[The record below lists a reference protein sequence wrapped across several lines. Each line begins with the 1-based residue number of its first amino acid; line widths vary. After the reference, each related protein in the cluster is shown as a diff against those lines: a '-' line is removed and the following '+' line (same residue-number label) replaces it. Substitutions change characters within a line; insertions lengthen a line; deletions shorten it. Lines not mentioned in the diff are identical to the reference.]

1 MKQNFERKLENLKEL
16 LLNPQNVQRKVYEER
31 SRIIPMLLNRKK

>member
-16 LLNPQNVQRKVYEER
+16 LLNPQNVQRKVYENATELFR
-31 SRIIPMLLNRKK
+31 CWLNRKK